1 MLQHEHVWRPLT
13 RNDLGFLNT
22 LSEVFTSVEK
32 HHAGIFPNLRKAQCL
47 FAASDYGGEH
57 AGAAYQTIAILL
69 ADIAD
74 CAAWQST
81 QVGVRAQFLPDKRRM
96 AFKSL
101 NDGVRRRALYPFLES
116 ANKLPGLLATFVV
129 ANTVKSLFIKGAR
142 LKAKALELDVLRTL
156 SPTVAEKLLRIV
168 HLLSFLIAGL
178 SAPGQDL
185 LWVTDEDAIAANA
198 ERVKH
203 LVEALARVSSNCLPH
218 ALRHLRVAT
227 ARQDNGDLSVEDLL
241 SIADI
246 AAGGLSTGLETMLG
260 RRGAPLSGFLLPPP
274 ADVARKTRSVLD
286 WFSDNTQPLRR
297 IVLMIDEE
305 PATGHLRATHLRF
318 HGSRDLES
326 RV

>member
-1 MLQHEHVWRPLT
+1 MLQHEHLWRPFL

-22 LSEVFTSVEK
+22 LSEVLAGVEK
-32 HHAGIFPNLRKAQCL
+32 RHAGIFPNLRKAQCL

-57 AGAAYQTIAILL
+57 AGAAYQTIAFLL

-74 CAAWQST
+74 CAAWQAT
-81 QVGVRAQFLPDKRRM
+81 REAVRAQYLPDRRRM

-101 NDGVRRRALYPFLES
+101 NDIVRRKALNPFLES
-116 ANKLPGLLATFVV
+116 ANQLPGLLATFVV

-142 LKAKALELDVLRTL
+142 LDANALDLDVLRTL
-156 SPTVAEKLLRIV
+156 SPAVAEKLMRIV
-168 HLLSFLIAGL
+168 HLLSLLIAGL

-218 ALRHLRVAT
+218 GLRHLRVAT
-227 ARQDNGDLSVEDLL
+227 ARQDKGDLSVEDLL
-241 SIADI
+241 SIADL
-246 AAGGLSTGLETMLG
+246 AAGSLSTSLETMLG
-260 RRGAPLSGFLLPPP
+260 RRGAPLSRFLLPRPTN
-274 ADVARKTRSVLD
+274 VARKTRSVLD
-286 WFSDNTQPLRR
+286 WFADNTQPLRR

-318 HGSRDLES
+318 HGSRDL
-326 RV
+326 